1 MQRHTKAGSVWSP
14 WVFSK
19 VFFFF
24 KGCNRKCEGA
34 HILGAQKLI
43 PQTASTPARRFREAK
58 QCVSI
63 PHLASCGKNRFAGVG
78 IVWISCLQ
86 SSNHLGD
93 SLCFH
98 RQVKRGEK
106 RKSLLWV
113 A

>member
-1 MQRHTKAGSVWSP
+1 MQRTRQGGKWAP
-14 WVFSK
+14 WVFSN
-19 VFFFF
+19 FFLGVVI
-24 KGCNRKCEGA
+24 GCVKALTFWQFE
-34 HILGAQKLI
+34 IS
-43 PQTASTPARRFREAK
+43 STNLVYYRRGDLEK
-58 QCVSI
+58 QSNASI

-86 SSNHLGD
+86 ASNHLGD

-106 RKSLLWV
+106 RKSRFWV